1 MNRAHASSTQTS
13 QIPHLSIIIPAFN
26 AEKFL
31 SRCLQSV
38 AAQTFPNFEVVLI
51 DDGSKDNTLA
61 LAENWARHE
70 SRIRLFSQENRGLAA
85 TRNRGIHEARTSLI
99 MFVDSDDYLEP
110 NAVELLIRL
119 KEEKK
124 AQIALGWYVNE
135 DLTGKRFPLHEQ
147 ALDGVISGKKAY
159 LEALYDLRIQNYS
172 CMKIFDK
179 ALFEGIQ
186 FPEGDLLEDYQTI
199 YKVFL
204 RAKRFAITSQIVYH
218 YVVHEASILN
228 NKDTWLKLHCKWLEI
243 FVQRYK
249 HAMNTTALS
258 RREKQLYRIYCIR
271 KLIRLAST
279 LSWQDWFFD
288 NERKPEDVEVAVQKT
303 QETIGRI
310 YGREVRPED
319 YERVVKQTVKKKI
332 LVRLFYW

>member
-13 QIPHLSIIIPAFN
+13 QIPHLSIIVPAFN

-31 SRCLQSV
+31 SRCLQSL
-38 AAQTFPNFEVVLI
+38 AAQTYPDFEVILI
-51 DDGSKDNTLA
+51 NDGSKDNTLA
-61 LAENWARHE
+61 LAEDWARRD
-70 SRIRLFSQENRGLAA
+70 SRIRLFSQENRGPAA
-85 TRNRGIHEARTSLI
+85 TRNRGIREARASRI
-99 MFVDSDDYLEP
+99 MFVDSDDYLEL
-110 NAVELLIRL
+110 NAVELLLRL

-124 AQIALGWYVNE
+124 AQIALGWYVKEN
-135 DLTGKRFPLHEQ
+135 LKGKRYPLHQQ
-147 ALDGVISGKKAY
+147 APDGVISGKKAY
-159 LEALYDLRIQNYS
+159 LEALYDLRIQNFN

-179 ALFEGIQ
+179 VLFDGIQ
-186 FPEGDLLEDYQTI
+186 FPEGDFLEDYQTI

-218 YVVHEASILN
+218 YVVHDESVLN
-228 NKDTWLKLHCKWLEI
+228 NKDTWLKLHCKWLEV
-243 FVQRYK
+243 FVQRYE
-249 HAMNTTALS
+249 HAMSASILS

-288 NERKPEDVEVAVQKT
+288 NERKPEDVEIAVQKT